1 MKGLYFIV
9 GFVVGAGA
17 ATLICKRY
25 YDSKL
30 EEEVESVKEAFKT
43 SNKDK
48 EEPEEDFKE
57 EVRIVDP
64 VLDSDRPEIKDLKD
78 YANILRKSGYTG
90 PEKKSSIYTIAPDEF
105 GEDEENYETVSL
117 TYYADGVLCDENDE
131 VMEEP
136 EQYIGDALNK
146 FGEWEPDAAYV
157 RNEYLH
163 IEYEILKDERP
174 FSEVSENI
182 PKPVRIK
189 HGDDDE

>member
-1 MKGLYFIV
+1 MKGLYFLIGV
-9 GFVVGAGA
+9 VVGAGA
-17 ATLICKRY
+17 ATLICKKY

-30 EEEVESVKEAFKT
+30 EEEIDSVKEAFKT
-43 SNKDK
+43 YDNK
-48 EEPEEDFKE
+48 EEPEEEFKE
-57 EVRIVDP
+57 PVQEVTP
-64 VLDSDRPEIKDLKD
+64 SLKTDSPEIKDLKD
-78 YANILRKSGYTG
+78 YANILRKSGYKG